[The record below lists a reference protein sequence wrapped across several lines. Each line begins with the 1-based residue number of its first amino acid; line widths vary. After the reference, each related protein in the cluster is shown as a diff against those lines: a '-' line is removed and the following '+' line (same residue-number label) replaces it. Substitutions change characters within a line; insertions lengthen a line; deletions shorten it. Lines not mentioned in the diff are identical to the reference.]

1 MQDVNPARFGIIL
14 KTEKIAE
21 CVKFYQDVLSLK
33 LWYQKPDLFCFHFGA
48 DSYLMVER
56 GGVTSGLRKG
66 AETNP
71 VVLRF
76 DVPDVDRAAD
86 RIAGLGIDVEVLRFE
101 WGTIA
106 IFSDPDGNPCE
117 FKNADDPY
125 FELQP

>member
-1 MQDVNPARFGIIL
+1 MEGITAARFGIIL
-14 KTEKIAE
+14 KTERFAACTE
-21 CVKFYQDVLSLK
+21 FYRDVLSLN
-33 LWYQKPDLFCFHFGA
+33 LWYQKPHLLCFHFGV

-56 GGVTSGLRKG
+56 GGVSADLRKG
-66 AETNP
+66 AEINP

-76 DVPDVDRAAD
+76 DVPDIDRAAN
-86 RIAGLGIDVEVLRFE
+86 RIAELGIAVEVLRLE

-125 FELQP
+125 FDLP

>member
-1 MQDVNPARFGIIL
+1 MEEITATRFGIIL
-14 KTEKIAE
+14 KTEKFDE
-21 CVKFYQDVLSLK
+21 CTEFYRDVLSLK

-76 DVPDVDRAAD
+76 DVPDVDLAAD
-86 RIAGLGIDVEVLRFE
+86 RIAELGIDVEVLRFE

-125 FELQP
+125 FELPL

>member
-1 MQDVNPARFGIIL
+1 MKEIAATRFGVIL
-14 KTEKIAE
+14 KTENFDE
-21 CVKFYQDVLSLK
+21 CTEFYRNVLSLK

-56 GGVTSGLRKG
+56 GGVKSGLRKG

-76 DVPDVDRAAD
+76 DVPDVDRAAN
-86 RIAGLGIDVEVLRFE
+86 RLVELGIEVEVLRFE

-125 FELQP
+125 FELKA